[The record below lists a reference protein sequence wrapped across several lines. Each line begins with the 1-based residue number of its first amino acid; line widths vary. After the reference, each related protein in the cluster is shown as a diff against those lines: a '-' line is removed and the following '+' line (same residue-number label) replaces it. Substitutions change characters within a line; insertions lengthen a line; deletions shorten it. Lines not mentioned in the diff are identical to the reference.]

1 MSQRRR
7 SQKSSQGFYVP
18 DFRVLSRIVLA
29 IGGSYGIAVLTD
41 LMFLAL
47 PIDDISAIYWGQ
59 MTSVV
64 VCAVIIILV
73 FSLRRLWLAWTV
85 VAVIAGILGMLCYTT
100 I

>member
-1 MSQRRR
+1 MSERR
-7 SQKSSQGFYVP
+7 SRQGFYLP
-18 DFRVLSRIVLA
+18 NFRVISRIVLA

-59 MTSVV
+59 ITSVV
-64 VCAVIIILV
+64 VCALVIILV

-85 VAVIAGILGMLCYTT
+85 VASLSVILGLICYATL
-100 I
+100 

>member
-1 MSQRRR
+1 MSKRRN
-7 SQKSSQGFYVP
+7 SHGFYLP
-18 DFRVLSRIVLA
+18 DFTVFSRIVLA

-41 LMFLAL
+41 LVFLAL

-59 MTSVV
+59 IASVV

-85 VAVIAGILGMLCYTT
+85 VASIAGILGIIGYATL
-100 I
+100 

>member
-1 MSQRRR
+1 MSERR
-7 SQKSSQGFYVP
+7 SRHGFYLP
-18 DFRVLSRIVLA
+18 NFRVISRIVLA

-59 MTSVV
+59 IASVV
-64 VCAVIIILV
+64 VCALVIILV

-85 VAVIAGILGMLCYTT
+85 VASLSIILGLICYATL
-100 I
+100 

>member
-1 MSQRRR
+1 MSERR
-7 SQKSSQGFYVP
+7 SRHGFYLPNFHVI
-18 DFRVLSRIVLA
+18 SRIVLA

-59 MTSVV
+59 ITSVV
-64 VCAVIIILV
+64 VCALVIILV

-85 VAVIAGILGMLCYTT
+85 VASLSVLLGLICYATL
-100 I
+100 

>member
-1 MSQRRR
+1 MSKRR
-7 SQKSSQGFYVP
+7 SSQGFYLP
-18 DFRVLSRIVLA
+18 DFTVFSRIVLA

-41 LMFLAL
+41 LVFLAL

-59 MTSVV
+59 IASVV

-85 VAVIAGILGMLCYTT
+85 VASIAGILGIIGYATL
-100 I
+100 